1 MRDEACRSFRDG
13 SAGGRCTGVDGVRPV
28 SPLSTGQAPQCQGRF
43 TERAQLNDG
52 TRLMEPSSKQQCIP
66 ATTGTTET
74 TLQHTK
80 PRDEILSAH
89 APHTAPR
96 NETFTAPARHKQPE
110 FTHFHHAGANFLSQH
125 TPHAHTG
132 ATFLSTNRCATL
144 RTNRTP
150 EKNRLRHHH
159 DSGANPPEKSHVIRL
174 DKVSTKSENVAIPT
188 I

>member
-1 MRDEACRSFRDG
+1 MQDEACRSFRDG
-13 SAGGRCTGVDGVRPV
+13 SAGGRCTGVDGVPPV

-52 TRLMEPSSKQQCIP
+52 TRLMGPSSKQLRIP

-89 APHTAPR
+89 APHTAPC

-125 TPHAHTG
+125 TPCTHTG
-132 ATFLSTNRCATL
+132 ATFLSTNRRATL
-144 RTNRTP
+144 RTNRNQQKRTACDITTTVGQTP
-150 EKNRLRHHH
+150 Q
-159 DSGANPPEKSHVIRL
+159 KSR
-174 DKVSTKSENVAIPT
+174 T
-188 I
+188 